1 MLSKRQRQ
9 GKRGNILL
17 AMPPARASMAFEFH
31 PAKFEDGYRQP
42 ASLRRAPA
50 VWLTNRKW
58 SVVLRSEVALRWS
71 DIYSE
76 SQLPAANNEH
86 LGPLHA

>member
-31 PAKFEDGYRQP
+31 PAKFENGYRQ
-42 ASLRRAPA
+42 ARIAAGGSL
-50 VWLTNRKW
+50 W
-58 SVVLRSEVALRWS
+58 
-71 DIYSE
+71 Y
-76 SQLPAANNEH
+76 
-86 LGPLHA
+86 G